1 MSDNQIDRTKEGIQR
16 TILNCG
22 STADRGSISISA
34 GIIQQNIKNET
45 DIIAGARLSGN
56 VGACVADHYNGNGK
70 TTASSN
76 VKDIPFSLS
85 EAFDQV
91 RAGLPNAIDS
101 AKNAI
106 ENGVNFVTAGAVDK
120 LRRRGEETDRRI
132 KNELGF

>member
-1 MSDNQIDRTKEGIQR
+1 MSDDQIDRTKEGIQR
-16 TILNCG
+16 TILNCR
-22 STADRGSISISA
+22 STSDRGSISISA

-45 DIIAGARLSGN
+45 DIIAGARLSEN

-91 RAGLPNAIDS
+91 RAGLPNARDS
-101 AKNAI
+101 VKNAI
-106 ENGVNFVTAGAVDK
+106 ETGVNFVTAGAVDK

>member
-91 RAGLPNAIDS
+91 RAGLPNARDS

-106 ENGVNFVTAGAVDK
+106 ETGVNFVTAGAVEK

>member
-120 LRRRGEETDRRI
+120 LRRRGEETHRRI
-132 KNELGF
+132 ENELGF

>member
-1 MSDNQIDRTKEGIQR
+1 MSDDRIDRTKEGIQR

-22 STADRGSISISA
+22 STSDKGSISISA
-34 GIIQQNIKNET
+34 GIIQQNIKNGT
-45 DIIAGARLSGN
+45 DITARARLSGN

-70 TTASSN
+70 ITASSN

-106 ENGVNFVTAGAVDK
+106 ETGVNFVTAGAVDK

>member
-16 TILNCG
+16 TILNCR

-101 AKNAI
+101 TKNAI
-106 ENGVNFVTAGAVDK
+106 ETGVNFVTAGAVDK